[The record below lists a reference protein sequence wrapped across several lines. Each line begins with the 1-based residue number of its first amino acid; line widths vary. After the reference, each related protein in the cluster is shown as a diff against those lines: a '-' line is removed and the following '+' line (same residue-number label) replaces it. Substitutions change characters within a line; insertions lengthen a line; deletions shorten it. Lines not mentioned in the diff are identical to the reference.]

1 MQEFMER
8 EIAGNAWNRMFA
20 MELVGIY
27 DKKLPFGDDTR
38 VWAVLAVLVVVT
50 LKNPTTKQPTPT
62 SINNPTANILVGRFW
77 FFWS

>member
-38 VWAVLAVLVVVT
+38 VWAVVVVVVA
-50 LKNPTTKQPTPT
+50 LKYPTAKQPTI
-62 SINNPTANILVGRFW
+62 INNPTANVLVRRPLY
-77 FFWS
+77 FWS